1 MLGCGTF
8 ARRYH
13 ALDPSHTLRA
23 CLAGTHVI
31 EFPTIIV
38 ELQASCDVT
47 QYPLVEAGARAA
59 LIDGEG
65 LVSGNEEND
74 DEDVCF

>member
-1 MLGCGTF
+1 M
-8 ARRYH
+8 
-13 ALDPSHTLRA
+13 
-23 CLAGTHVI
+23 
-31 EFPTIIV
+31 